1 MTDTVVRLE
10 TWGARPALIDA
21 RGHALSFAAFAALSQ
36 GLAGQLQ
43 SEGIMAG
50 QRWVV
55 LAELGAPLYAG
66 IAALFQLGAV
76 VVLVDPWAPA
86 DYLAK
91 ALSQVEA
98 DGVLVGGKAR
108 LFLARKSFRA
118 ISRRLSLDKLLAKK
132 SPALKDVAPR
142 SDDDTALITFTS
154 GSSGKP
160 KGFDRTHGFLRAQ
173 QAAHE
178 KYFDHAEGDVDLCMY
193 PVFVLSNLRQGMTS
207 VLIDAPLRDIAKAD
221 MARVFAQINRHRVT
235 SISLSPTLLRMLIH
249 HARDTKSPFPLKKIF
264 SGGAPVDPQL
274 LAELEAISPTTHWTV
289 VYGST
294 EAEPIALLKK
304 GDVPL
309 EELLRA
315 SGYPLGRLVPDLRLK
330 WEPLEDVHPWHT
342 SPPGEV
348 IITGDFVGKRYWR
361 NEEAFNDNKIVD
373 ADGTIWH
380 RTGDMA
386 YQQDGFLYLVGRRHN
401 SLPTPQGA
409 LFPLPLEKRLEA
421 LPGVRK
427 AALLNHGGE
436 TLAVIQGRPP
446 SAVELHHALGD
457 FEARV
462 VHAPIPLDSRHRAKI
477 DHQALRLT
485 LERNMDA
492 TSPLHERLLAYTKE
506 RFPLPA
512 IALFVFLLTTSAAA
526 VSHHLTGW
534 PLQWNEPR
542 IWVAITTVFLLM
554 MQLRLMDEIKDYD
567 KDRQAYPE
575 RLLSRGI
582 ITLPEIR
589 RIIGV
594 VMGLQVGL
602 NLFMAS
608 DMLWSSIAM
617 LTFALAMAKEF
628 GVGEFLNR
636 HLGLYLFTHQLIL
649 PFIVGYAAVSI
660 APSAAWY
667 SSPHLLWALLTLSL
681 PSTVYEIARKTWSP
695 DRESPLA
702 DSYTRVWGRQNT
714 VMVTSMLAT
723 LQIYALSRLPGITQ
737 LHLAGVTFA
746 GCLWLGLATVF
757 LRAPTRKNSKLVE
770 HGGSLFLLVAHA
782 LNLVCFALT

>member
-10 TWGARPALIDA
+10 SWGARPALIDA
-21 RGHALSFAAFAALSQ
+21 RANMLTFEAFAKLSQ
-36 GLAGQLQ
+36 GLAGQLRT
-43 SEGIMAG
+43 EGVAAG

-86 DYLAK
+86 DYLEK
-91 ALSQVEA
+91 ALSQAEA
-98 DGVLVGGKAR
+98 DGVLVGGRAR
-108 LFLARKSFRA
+108 LFLARKAFRA
-118 ISRRLSLDKLLAKK
+118 IPRRLSLDKLLARNGA
-132 SPALKDVAPR
+132 PLKDVAPR

-173 QAAHE
+173 QTAHE
-178 KYFDHAEGDVDLCMY
+178 KYFDHEEGDVDLCMY

-221 MARVFAQINRHRVT
+221 MTKVFAQIRRHNVT
-235 SISLSPTLLRMLIH
+235 SISLSPTLLRMLVH
-249 HARDTKSPFPLKKIF
+249 HARDTRTAFPLRKIF

-274 LAELEAISPTTHWTV
+274 LAELEKISPSTHWTV

-309 EELLRA
+309 DELLRA
-315 SGYPLGRLVPDLRLK
+315 PGYPLGRLVPDLRLD
-330 WEPLEDVHPWHT
+330 WTPLEGVHPCHT

-348 IITGDFVGKRYWR
+348 VITGDFVGKRYWR
-361 NEEAFNDNKIVD
+361 NEEAFRENKLVD
-373 ADGTIWH
+373 DSGTIWH

-386 YQQDGFLYLVGRRHN
+386 FQKDGFLYLVGRRHN
-401 SLPTPQGA
+401 ALATSQGL

-421 LPGVRK
+421 IPGVRK
-427 AALLNHGGE
+427 AAILEHGGE
-436 TLAVIQGRPP
+436 TLAVIDGRPP
-446 SAVELHHALGD
+446 SAVELRHALGE

-462 VHAPIPLDSRHRAKI
+462 VNSPIPLDSRHRAKI

-485 LERNMDA
+485 LERTMDA
-492 TSPLHERLLAYTKE
+492 SSPLHLRLLAYTKE

-526 VSHHLTGW
+526 VTHHLTGW
-534 PLQWNEPR
+534 PLQWDAPR
-542 IWVAITTVFLLM
+542 LWVALATVFLLM

-575 RLLSRGI
+575 RLLSRGV
-582 ITLPEIR
+582 ITLAEIR
-589 RIIGV
+589 RLIGV
-594 VMGLQVGL
+594 VIGLQVGL
-602 NLFMAS
+602 NLWMAS
-608 DMLWSSIAM
+608 DMLWSALAM
-617 LTFALAMAKEF
+617 QVFALAMAREF
-628 GVGEFLNR
+628 GIGTFLNR
-636 HLGLYLFTHQLIL
+636 HLGLYLFTHQMIL
-649 PFIVGYAAVSI
+649 PFIVGYAAVST

-667 SSPHLLWALLTLSL
+667 SSPDLVWALLVLSL

-695 DRESPLA
+695 DRESVLA
-702 DSYTRVWGRQNT
+702 DSYTRVWGRQHT
-714 VMVTSMLAT
+714 VMVTSMLAA
-723 LQIYALSRLPGITQ
+723 LQVFALSRLPGVTQ
-737 LHLAGVTFA
+737 GHLAGVTFA
-746 GCLWLGLATVF
+746 GCVWLGLAAMF
-757 LRAPTRKNSKLVE
+757 LRAPTRKKSKLVE
-770 HGGSLFLLVAHA
+770 HGGSLFLLAAHA
-782 LNLVCFALT
+782 LNLVFFALA